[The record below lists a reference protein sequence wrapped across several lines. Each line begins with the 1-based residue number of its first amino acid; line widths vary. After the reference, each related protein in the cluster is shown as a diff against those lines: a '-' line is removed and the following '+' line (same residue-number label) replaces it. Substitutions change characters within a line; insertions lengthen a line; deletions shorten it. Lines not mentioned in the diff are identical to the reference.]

1 MQFGLITLKFMAG
14 KFENTVIDGRCSN
27 FTAFSLTSDAI
38 AKISEV
44 GLNFMLEMGVTKFKT
59 IFSGVGFALDQHDFR
74 LYILTTPESDPLDKY
89 WLFLEIAIEVPE
101 KEK

>member
-1 MQFGLITLKFMAG
+1 MAG

-44 GLNFMLEMGVTKFKT
+44 GLNLMLEIGVTKFKT
-59 IFSGVGFALDQHDFR
+59 IFSGVGFALNQHDFR
-74 LYILTTPESDPLDKY
+74 LYILTTPESDPHDKY